1 MGEQI
6 GNYFRIYF
14 YLLLSHSEKTEFFG
28 GVLVGK
34 ENFQIHS
41 MRPPR
46 PATKARQR
54 YHTHTHKKK
63 LQANIIDEK

>member
-6 GNYFRIYF
+6 GNYFTIYF
-14 YLLLSHSEKTEFFG
+14 HLLLSHSEKTEFVG

-41 MRPPR
+41 MRQPR
-46 PATKARQR
+46 HATKARQR
-54 YHTHTHKKK
+54 YHTKIRK
-63 LQANIIDEK
+63 L

>member
-6 GNYFRIYF
+6 GNYFTIYF
-14 YLLLSHSEKTEFFG
+14 HLLLSHSEKTEFVG

-46 PATKARQR
+46 PAAKARQR
-54 YHTHTHKKK
+54 YHTKIRK
-63 LQANIIDEK
+63 L